1 MGFFIDMT
9 LDILSIRKISR
20 IFDDIKKLRIRE
32 RVMKQWVVLGALLFS
47 TAVLADDVKQKEVIA
62 QKLVEVDGTEQGL
75 EATDKLILNQIKMRL
90 PKDLPAEFYAD
101 LTKNLNSEQR
111 KQFIVQRYVETFS
124 QKELQAALSF
134 YQSTEG
140 KAWAKKASE
149 IGSEVAHYTTQNAR
163 IALNTTMQQHVE
175 NPTVKQLM
183 ARMNPAPVQQP
194 YPCYHLLYICHHPF
208 HHS

>member
-20 IFDDIKKLRIRE
+20 IFDDIKKLRLRE
-32 RVMKQWVVLGALLFS
+32 RVMKHWVVLGALLFS
-47 TAVLADDVKQKEVIA
+47 TAVLADDIKQKEVIA

-90 PKDLPAEFYAD
+90 PKDIPAEFYAD

-183 ARMNPAPVQQP
+183 TRMNPAPVQQP
-194 YPCYHLLYICHHPF
+194 EKTEQK
-208 HHS
+208 

>member
-47 TAVLADDVKQKEVIA
+47 TAVLADDIKQNEVIA

-90 PKDLPAEFYAD
+90 PKDIPAEFYAD

-163 IALNTTMQQHVE
+163 TALNTTMQQHVE

-194 YPCYHLLYICHHPF
+194 EKTEQK
-208 HHS
+208 

>member
-62 QKLVEVDGTEQGL
+62 QQLVEVDGTEQGL
-75 EATDKLILNQIKMRL
+75 EATDKLILDQIKMRL
-90 PKDLPAEFYAD
+90 PKDIPAEFYVD

-163 IALNTTMQQHVE
+163 TALNTTMQQHVE
-175 NPTVKQLM
+175 NPTVKQLR

-194 YPCYHLLYICHHPF
+194 EKTEQK
-208 HHS
+208 

>member
-47 TAVLADDVKQKEVIA
+47 TAVLADDIKQKEVIA

-90 PKDLPAEFYAD
+90 PKDIPAEFYAD

-163 IALNTTMQQHVE
+163 TALNTTMQQHVD

-194 YPCYHLLYICHHPF
+194 EKTEQK
-208 HHS
+208 

>member
-163 IALNTTMQQHVE
+163 TALNTTMQQHVE

-183 ARMNPAPVQQP
+183 TRMNPAPVQQP
-194 YPCYHLLYICHHPF
+194 EKTEQK
-208 HHS
+208 

>member
-75 EATDKLILNQIKMRL
+75 EATDKLILDQIKMRL
-90 PKDLPAEFYAD
+90 PKDIPAEFYAD

-163 IALNTTMQQHVE
+163 TALNTTMQQHVE

-194 YPCYHLLYICHHPF
+194 EKTEQK
-208 HHS
+208 

>member
-32 RVMKQWVVLGALLFS
+32 IVMKQWVVLGALLFS

-90 PKDLPAEFYAD
+90 PKDIPAEFYAD

-163 IALNTTMQQHVE
+163 TALNTTMQQHVE

-183 ARMNPAPVQQP
+183 TRMNPAPVQQP
-194 YPCYHLLYICHHPF
+194 EKTEQK
-208 HHS
+208 

>member
-47 TAVLADDVKQKEVIA
+47 SAVLADDVKQKEVIA

-90 PKDLPAEFYAD
+90 PKDIPAEFYAD

-134 YQSTEG
+134 YQSGEG

-163 IALNTTMQQHVE
+163 TALNTTMQQHVD

-194 YPCYHLLYICHHPF
+194 EKAEQK
-208 HHS
+208 

>member
-9 LDILSIRKISR
+9 LDNLSISKISR
-20 IFDDIKKLRIRE
+20 IFDHIKKLRIRE
-32 RVMKQWVVLGALLFS
+32 RVMKQWLVLGALLFS
-47 TAVLADDVKQKEVIA
+47 SAVLADDVKQKEVIA

-90 PKDLPAEFYAD
+90 PKDIPAEFYAD

-163 IALNTTMQQHVE
+163 TALNTTMQQHVE

-183 ARMNPAPVQQP
+183 TRMNPAPVQQP
-194 YPCYHLLYICHHPF
+194 EKTEQK
-208 HHS
+208 

>member
-9 LDILSIRKISR
+9 LDILSISKISR

-90 PKDLPAEFYAD
+90 PKDIPAEFYAD

-163 IALNTTMQQHVE
+163 TALNTTMQQHVE

-183 ARMNPAPVQQP
+183 TRMNPAPVQQP
-194 YPCYHLLYICHHPF
+194 EKTEQK
-208 HHS
+208 

>member
-20 IFDDIKKLRIRE
+20 IFDDIKKLRITE

-90 PKDLPAEFYAD
+90 PKDIPAEFYAD

-163 IALNTTMQQHVE
+163 TALNTTMQQHVD

-183 ARMNPAPVQQP
+183 TRMNPAPVQQP
-194 YPCYHLLYICHHPF
+194 EKTEQK
-208 HHS
+208 

>member
-90 PKDLPAEFYAD
+90 PKDIPAEFYAD

-163 IALNTTMQQHVE
+163 TALNTTIQQHVE

-194 YPCYHLLYICHHPF
+194 EKTEQK
-208 HHS
+208 

>member
-90 PKDLPAEFYAD
+90 PKDIPAEFYAD

-163 IALNTTMQQHVE
+163 TALNTTMRQHVE

-194 YPCYHLLYICHHPF
+194 EKTEQK
-208 HHS
+208 

>member
-90 PKDLPAEFYAD
+90 PKDIPAEFYAD

-163 IALNTTMQQHVE
+163 TALNTTMQQHVD

-194 YPCYHLLYICHHPF
+194 EKTEQK
-208 HHS
+208 

>member
-1 MGFFIDMT
+1 MGFFIDMA
-9 LDILSIRKISR
+9 LDNLSIGKISR
-20 IFDDIKKLRIRE
+20 IFEHIKKLRIRE
-32 RVMKQWVVLGALLFS
+32 RVMKQWLVLGALLFS
-47 TAVLADDVKQKEVIA
+47 SAVLADDVKQKEVIA

-90 PKDLPAEFYAD
+90 PKDIPAEFYAD

-163 IALNTTMQQHVE
+163 TALNTTMQQHVE

-194 YPCYHLLYICHHPF
+194 EKTEQK
-208 HHS
+208 

>member
-1 MGFFIDMT
+1 MGFFIDMA

-90 PKDLPAEFYAD
+90 PKDIPAEFYAD

-163 IALNTTMQQHVE
+163 TALNTTMQQHVE
-175 NPTVKQLM
+175 NPTVKQLI

-194 YPCYHLLYICHHPF
+194 EKTEQK
-208 HHS
+208 

>member
-1 MGFFIDMT
+1 MGFFIDMA

-90 PKDLPAEFYAD
+90 PKDIPAEFYAD

-194 YPCYHLLYICHHPF
+194 EKTEQK
-208 HHS
+208 

>member
-75 EATDKLILNQIKMRL
+75 EATDKLILDQIKMRL
-90 PKDLPAEFYAD
+90 PKDIPAEFYAD

-163 IALNTTMQQHVE
+163 TALNTTMQQHVD

-194 YPCYHLLYICHHPF
+194 EKTEQK
-208 HHS
+208 